1 MLIKKSSVLLAAL
14 CVALPRFAHMVL
26 RGSRV
31 GATEL
36 AAIIGSVLSERDILR
51 GVNSDGG
58 SASLLLRLA
67 CLAHAAGEDLCAA
80 VALCCVLS
88 AAVCSQLLSLCALR
102 CCLCVLSAAV
112 SVCFQLLSLCAL
124 SCCLCVLLAAVWI
137 SAVALCCVPVCICP
151 ILNLPCMRCYALY
164 RTYMYS
170 LPTGK

>member
-112 SVCFQLLSLCAL
+112 SVCSWLLCGSQPWLSAVCLCAFAPFL
-124 SCCLCVLLAAVWI
+124 TCLA
-137 SAVALCCVPVCICP
+137 
-151 ILNLPCMRCYALY
+151 
-164 RTYMYS
+164 
-170 LPTGK
+170 